1 MGLLKNLFTKNKE
14 VKVKKIDDYSNLL
27 DLTKPKIKEKNKI
40 NYFEKNSN
48 KFFIGDKVITKSN
61 DCVDYKIGVITSLI
75 ELGSNKNIIPKI
87 ESQKGEIYSTS
98 GLIIPYNEKIEK
110 ELNDL
115 KPLEQW
121 NYLVPKEVRYTKKEM
136 ELKESKYNS
145 IKKIQ

>member
-1 MGLLKNLFTKNKE
+1 MSLLKNLFTKKKE
-14 VKVKKIDDYSNLL
+14 IKVKKIDDYSSLL

-75 ELGSNKNIIPKI
+75 ELGSSKNIIPEIKN
-87 ESQKGEIYSTS
+87 EKGETYSTN
-98 GLIIPYNEKIEK
+98 GIILPYDENTENKLK
-110 ELNDL
+110 SL

-121 NYLVPKEVRYTKKEM
+121 NSLVPKEVRYTKKEM
-136 ELKESKYNS
+136 SLKEKKYNLL
-145 IKKIQ
+145 KKIQ